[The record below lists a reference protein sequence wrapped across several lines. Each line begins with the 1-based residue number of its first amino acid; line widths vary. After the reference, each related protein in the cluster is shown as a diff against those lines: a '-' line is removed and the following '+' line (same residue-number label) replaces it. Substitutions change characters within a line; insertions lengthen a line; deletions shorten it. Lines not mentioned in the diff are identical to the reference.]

1 MTKLGNGAIA
11 LFCTLMLF
19 GLSGCVSTKSVPIDQ
34 STASNLRDKTLALSA
49 SNKPDFSAVTAGK
62 ATFGFMGALAMID
75 AGNRIVEE
83 YDIADPAIFLAEEM
97 SKVIKDRNLVM
108 VKLPVHATN
117 ENDVEELAESHAESD
132 FLLDVRTVNWGYSY
146 FPMDWNN
153 YAVNYSAKVRL
164 IETSSAEVRAEAFCG
179 YVDERHDDSPSH
191 DDLLENR
198 AERLKQELHV
208 AATECLAILRSK
220 LVEQEAHQ

>member
-1 MTKLGNGAIA
+1 MKNHRRSAFTF
-11 LFCTLMLF
+11 FCSVVLF
-19 GLSGCVSTKSVPIDQ
+19 GLTGCVSTKSIPIDQ

-49 SNKPDFSAVTAGK
+49 SDKPDFAATTAGK
-62 ATFGFMGALAMID
+62 ATFGLMGALAMID
-75 AGNRIVEE
+75 AGNRIVDE

-97 SKVIKDRNLVM
+97 SKVIKDRNLVT
-108 VKLPVHATN
+108 VKMPVHATN
-117 ENDVEELAESHAESD
+117 ENDVKVLANEHAESD

-164 IETSSAEVRAEAFCG
+164 IETAKAEIRAEAFCG

-191 DDLLENR
+191 DELLENQ
-198 AERLKQELHV
+198 AERLKEELHV

-220 LVEQEAHQ
+220 LLEQEANQ